1 MGFWKNVIKN
11 FGAGVVIKLVL
22 YISDIVSDA
31 YNTYSVYQNCHY
43 HLFYTSLVLLFL
55 PNLVFGIGWMVGGL
69 RF

>member
-1 MGFWKNVIKN
+1 MGFWEN
-11 FGAGVVIKLVL
+11 FGAAVVIKLLL

-31 YNTYSVYQNCHY
+31 YNTYSFYQDCHY

-55 PNLVFGIGWMVGGL
+55 PNLVFGIGLMVDML